1 MVKEED
7 ITLRFYESSPGV
19 WRGFCGRCGTPLTYW
34 SAELPQVMDLA
45 LGTLDRE
52 FLDSED
58 LRPERHM
65 WIGPGISWVKGWM
78 EKVDKGAERHVEDD
92 VNVRMRMGA

>member
-1 MVKEED
+1 
-7 ITLRFYESSPGV
+7 
-19 WRGFCGRCGTPLTYW
+19 
-34 SAELPQVMDLA
+34 MDFA
-45 LGTLDRE
+45 LGTVDKE

-65 WIGPGISWVKGWM
+65 WTGPGISWVKGWI
-78 EKVDKGAERHVEDD
+78 EKVDEVAERHVEDD